1 MAAARPPLDVRLQI
15 VKQESVTHD
24 VSFVNGQTKVV
35 HSCIKGSPFKL
46 ELALVGNFDRSIIN
60 FNRFVITAVL
70 LYDYADG
77 GRGVEERQ
85 VSFVKTRPL
94 EVLEYS
100 VNDAGDRLT
109 LVVVL
114 HVLSSQHEHS
124 LFLIKIANAD
134 LGLVAVSQP
143 IRVVSKE
150 LQLKGKAKPRQ
161 ATSSG
166 AASSAASRR
175 PLTEEVVQYL
185 QRIEAQSETHHQLLL
200 SILQR
205 LAAAD
210 GGGGGMQPQPQQQQ
224 RTFSGEG
231 VPGEPAAKRQ
241 KRDFAKDFGAAAA
254 KSEGTHN
261 NNAAE
266 GSAPSFEESF
276 ATLVRS
282 FGALPREQRTE
293 TVRRTVRGC
302 PDRETMNDL
311 LGHLAA
317 AGMMG
322 SFGLATTNGGLPSSA
337 SSYDATPL
345 PLPSSMRH
353 IKPEPSSSSSS
364 ELADQV
370 VDLGLP
376 APGAGS
382 FGSASTPRLPSLPY
396 LTGYEGMPMPLGQMI
411 QLQPPSL
418 QGGMPAQQQQQ
429 GGAADEGERKSGQ
442 FSQSDIDTNKLYNE
456 IFASWPYDNLNNST
470 NGLNNTSLSQS
481 QSQSQ
486 SL

>member
-70 LYDYADG
+70 LYDYTDG
-77 GRGVEERQ
+77 GRGLEERQ

-161 ATSSG
+161 ATASG
-166 AASSAASRR
+166 AASAASRR

-210 GGGGGMQPQPQQQQ
+210 GGGDLQPQPQQQ

-241 KRDFAKDFGAAAA
+241 KRDFAAA
-254 KSEGTHN
+254 KSEGAHN

-266 GSAPSFEESF
+266 EGLAPSFEESF

-322 SFGLATTNGGLPSSA
+322 SFGLATTNGGLASSA
-337 SSYDATPL
+337 PPYDATPP

-353 IKPEPSSSSSS
+353 IKPEPAPSS
-364 ELADQV
+364 ELVDQV

-411 QLQPPSL
+411 QLQPSSL
-418 QGGMPAQQQQQ
+418 QGGGLPAQQQQQ
-429 GGAADEGERKSGQ
+429 QQGGQAADEGERKSGQ

-456 IFASWPYDNLNNST
+456 IFASWPYDNLNNLNNST

>member
-15 VKQESVTHD
+15 VKQESVTQD

-46 ELALVGNFDRSIIN
+46 ELALVGNFDRNIIN

-70 LYDYADG
+70 LYDYEG
-77 GRGVEERQ
+77 GRGSEERQ

-124 LFLIKIANAD
+124 LFLVKIANAD

-161 ATSSG
+161 TTS
-166 AASSAASRR
+166 AAAAAAASRR

-185 QRIEAQSETHHQLLL
+185 QRIEAQSETHHQMLLT
-200 SILQR
+200 ILQR
-205 LAAAD
+205 LAVGDDTASL
-210 GGGGGMQPQPQQQQ
+210 GVPQFQLPSQPQLQQPQQQQ
-224 RTFSGEG
+224 RSSSFSGEG

-241 KRDFAKDFGAAAA
+241 KTDLKGEAAY
-254 KSEGTHN
+254 N
-261 NNAAE
+261 NNNT
-266 GSAPSFEESF
+266 PSFEESF

-282 FGALPREQRTE
+282 FGALPRDQRNE
-293 TVRRTVRGC
+293 TVRRTVRAC
-302 PDRETMNDL
+302 PDRETMSDL

-322 SFGLATTNGGLPSSA
+322 SFGLASLNAAAAAANGVDGTMP
-337 SSYDATPL
+337 YDTAPL
-345 PLPSSMRH
+345 PLPAAMMRTV
-353 IKPEPSSSSSS
+353 KPEPT
-364 ELADQV
+364 ADLTDQI
-370 VDLGLP
+370 VDLGIP
-376 APGAGS
+376 TSSAGS
-382 FGSASTPRLPSLPY
+382 FSTPRLPSLPY
-396 LTGYEGMPMPLGQMI
+396 LSGYEGNGVAPQMI
-411 QLQPPSL
+411 QMQPQQLPL
-418 QGGMPAQQQQQ
+418 TQQQQ
-429 GGAADEGERKSGQ
+429 GVPEENERKSAQ
-442 FSQSDIDTNKLYNE
+442 YQQAEIDTNRLLYND
-456 IFASWPYDNLNNST
+456 IFASWPYDNLN
-470 NGLNNTSLSQS
+470 SLSQS
-481 QSQSQ
+481 QS
-486 SL
+486 L